1 MQPISYTTINLTLP
15 SPLVLPCPLPGVAR
29 DFCVLFALYIF
40 LLCPL
45 RGVTH
50 GSLGASSLGAPRQ
63 QYEDGTTDVTRTM
76 HFGEATAEQK
86 EVCVKHALE

>member
-40 LLCPL
+40 LLCPC
-45 RGVTH
+45 GVLH
-50 GSLGASSLGAPRQ
+50 
-63 QYEDGTTDVTRTM
+63 
-76 HFGEATAEQK
+76 TALLVHLVHHDNSTKTERRM
-86 EVCVKHALE
+86 